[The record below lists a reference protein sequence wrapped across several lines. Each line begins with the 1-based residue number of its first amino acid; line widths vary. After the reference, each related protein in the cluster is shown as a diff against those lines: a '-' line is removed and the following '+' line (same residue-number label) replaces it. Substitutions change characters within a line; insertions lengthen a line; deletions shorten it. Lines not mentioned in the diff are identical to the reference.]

1 MVQWPIAPPPQQS
14 LSLPD
19 LVDSGYLFIILVN
32 FDMAVEMQSA
42 FGLQIWGVVDRHLPP
57 VPKEDR
63 CHTLTDMAIFR
74 PRTDIY
80 ARRSL
85 LAAWVSSISRG
96 RCHLEM
102 FMFHHLLPTFCFIA
116 RTLWDVSNRFPISTF
131 LGFRILQT
139 LGFSWE

>member
-57 VPKEDR
+57 VPKEDG

-85 LAAWVSSISRG
+85 LDVQHFQGSLSPRNVYVSPSLAHVLFHSQDSLG
-96 RCHLEM
+96 R
-102 FMFHHLLPTFCFIA
+102 I
-116 RTLWDVSNRFPISTF
+116 
-131 LGFRILQT
+131 
-139 LGFSWE
+139 